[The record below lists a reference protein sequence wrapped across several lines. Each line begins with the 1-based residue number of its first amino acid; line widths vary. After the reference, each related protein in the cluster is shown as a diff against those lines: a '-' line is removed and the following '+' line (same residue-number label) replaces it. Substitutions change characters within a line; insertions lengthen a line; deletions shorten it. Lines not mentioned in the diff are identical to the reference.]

1 MGQGKTSKESIL
13 IAKQVVKL
21 VKAYTAQLAAA
32 NESFW
37 VPEQDADVEPLI
49 RLEH

>member
-1 MGQGKTSKESIL
+1 M
-13 IAKQVVKL
+13 KL

-49 RLEH
+49 RLEHSFETRRQILGAA